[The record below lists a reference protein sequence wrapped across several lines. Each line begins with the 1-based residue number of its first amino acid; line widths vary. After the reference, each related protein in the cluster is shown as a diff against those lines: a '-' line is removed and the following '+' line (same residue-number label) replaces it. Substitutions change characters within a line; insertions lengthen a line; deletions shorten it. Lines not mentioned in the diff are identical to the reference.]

1 MYQQRQNKAHVFSN
15 EIFYITNFLD
25 ISTTLDFLDA
35 INFNWIDNPWAK
47 QLFRKKKENI
57 IETLYNYVATS
68 KLGSGARCQKG
79 NEPDSQGSDV
89 GYLTPLGSGAR
100 CRLRRNGYPELRLQ
114 QLIRLFYNEINVE
127 DLICLMANIY
137 PNKPILEK
145 TLFFDLLQYYT
156 FSESDLE
163 LLRVHFRC
171 STDPKVDLQVRWFHH
186 LTRAQSARVEKR
198 DEHFYRSVVSP
209 PHEGAELRRERRT
222 F

>member
-1 MYQQRQNKAHVFSN
+1 MYQQRNSIQNMGFVFSN

-68 KLGSGARCQKG
+68 LGSGARCQKG

-89 GYLTPLGSGAR
+89 GYLTPEGSGAR
-100 CRLRRNGYPELRLQ
+100 CRLRRNGYPTPLGSGAQLRLQ

-171 STDPKVDLQVRWFHH
+171 STDPKE
-186 LTRAQSARVEKR
+186 S
-198 DEHFYRSVVSP
+198 
-209 PHEGAELRRERRT
+209 
-222 F
+222 

>member
-1 MYQQRQNKAHVFSN
+1 MKFFISQ
-15 EIFYITNFLD
+15 IFYITNFLD

-47 QLFRKKKENI
+47 QLFRKKENI

-68 KLGSGARCQKG
+68 QKG

-89 GYLTPLGSGAR
+89 PTPLGSGAQ
-100 CRLRRNGYPELRLQ
+100 LRLQ

-171 STDPKVDLQVRWFHH
+171 STDPNLQVF
-186 LTRAQSARVEKR
+186 
-198 DEHFYRSVVSP
+198 
-209 PHEGAELRRERRT
+209 
-222 F
+222 

>member
-1 MYQQRQNKAHVFSN
+1 MYQQRNSNKVHVFLN

-68 KLGSGARCQKG
+68 CQKG

-89 GYLTPLGSGAR
+89 GYPGRKGYGYPTGARCPKGYGYPTPLGSGAQ
-100 CRLRRNGYPELRLQ
+100 LRLQ

-171 STDPKVDLQVRWFHH
+171 STDPNGSKRK
-186 LTRAQSARVEKR
+186 LTCKC
-198 DEHFYRSVVSP
+198 FN
-209 PHEGAELRRERRT
+209 G

>member
-1 MYQQRQNKAHVFSN
+1 MKFFISQ
-15 EIFYITNFLD
+15 IFYITNFLD

-47 QLFRKKKENI
+47 QLFRKKENI

-68 KLGSGARCQKG
+68 QKG
-79 NEPDSQGSDV
+79 NEPDS
-89 GYLTPLGSGAR
+89 YPTPLGSGAR
-100 CRLRRNGYPELRLQ
+100 CPKGYGLGSGAQLRLQ

-171 STDPKVDLQVRWFHH
+171 STDPGSKRK
-186 LTRAQSARVEKR
+186 LTCKC
-198 DEHFYRSVVSP
+198 FN
-209 PHEGAELRRERRT
+209 G

>member
-1 MYQQRQNKAHVFSN
+1 MHQQRNSSIQNKAHVFSN

-68 KLGSGARCQKG
+68 RNNKLGSGARCQKG

-89 GYLTPLGSGAR
+89 
-100 CRLRRNGYPELRLQ
+100 GYPELRLQ

-171 STDPKVDLQVRWFHH
+171 STDYLGWAPKEICYDLSH
-186 LTRAQSARVEKR
+186 L
-198 DEHFYRSVVSP
+198 
-209 PHEGAELRRERRT
+209 
-222 F
+222 

>member
-1 MYQQRQNKAHVFSN
+1 MYQQRQNKVHVFSN

-57 IETLYNYVATS
+57 IETLYNYVA
-68 KLGSGARCQKG
+68 GARCQKG
-79 NEPDSQGSDV
+79 NEPDV
-89 GYLTPLGSGAR
+89 
-100 CRLRRNGYPELRLQ
+100 ELRLQ

-171 STDPKVDLQVRWFHH
+171 STDPKE
-186 LTRAQSARVEKR
+186 S
-198 DEHFYRSVVSP
+198 
-209 PHEGAELRRERRT
+209 
-222 F
+222 

>member
-1 MYQQRQNKAHVFSN
+1 MHQQRNSNSNSNSIQNKAHVFSN

-68 KLGSGARCQKG
+68 RNNKLGGSGARCQKG
-79 NEPDSQGSDV
+79 NEH
-89 GYLTPLGSGAR
+89 
-100 CRLRRNGYPELRLQ
+100 PELRLQ

-156 FSESDLE
+156 FSESDLR

-171 STDPKVDLQVRWFHH
+171 STDYLGWAPK
-186 LTRAQSARVEKR
+186 EN
-198 DEHFYRSVVSP
+198 
-209 PHEGAELRRERRT
+209 
-222 F
+222 

>member
-1 MYQQRQNKAHVFSN
+1 MYQQRNSNSVQNKVHVFSN

-89 GYLTPLGSGAR
+89 
-100 CRLRRNGYPELRLQ
+100 ELRLQ

-171 STDPKVDLQVRWFHH
+171 STDTKE
-186 LTRAQSARVEKR
+186 S
-198 DEHFYRSVVSP
+198 
-209 PHEGAELRRERRT
+209 
-222 F
+222 

>member
-1 MYQQRQNKAHVFSN
+1 MHQQRNKNKAHVFSN

-47 QLFRKKKENI
+47 QLFRKKKEKI

-68 KLGSGARCQKG
+68 RSGARCQKG
-79 NEPDSQGSDV
+79 NEPDS
-89 GYLTPLGSGAR
+89 
-100 CRLRRNGYPELRLQ
+100 LRLQ

-171 STDPKVDLQVRWFHH
+171 SKESWLASGEERRAFFRWFHH

-198 DEHFYRSVVSP
+198 DERV
-209 PHEGAELRRERRT
+209 R
-222 F
+222 

>member
-1 MYQQRQNKAHVFSN
+1 MKFFISQ
-15 EIFYITNFLD
+15 IFYITNFLD

-47 QLFRKKKENI
+47 QLFRKKENI

-68 KLGSGARCQKG
+68 QKG
-79 NEPDSQGSDV
+79 NEPDS
-89 GYLTPLGSGAR
+89 YPTPLGSGAR
-100 CRLRRNGYPELRLQ
+100 CPNPTPLGLGASCPKGYAKGYGLGSGAQLRLQ

-171 STDPKVDLQVRWFHH
+171 STDPG
-186 LTRAQSARVEKR
+186 SKR
-198 DEHFYRSVVSP
+198 TDPGSK
-209 PHEGAELRRERRT
+209 RT
-222 F
+222 DPGSKRTDPGSKRTDPNES

>member
-1 MYQQRQNKAHVFSN
+1 MYQQRNSNKVHVFSN

-68 KLGSGARCQKG
+68 CQKG

-89 GYLTPLGSGAR
+89 GYPTPLGSGEGYGYPTPLGSGAQ
-100 CRLRRNGYPELRLQ
+100 LRLQ

-171 STDPKVDLQVRWFHH
+171 STDPNGSKRTDPNERIQTKVDLQVF
-186 LTRAQSARVEKR
+186 
-198 DEHFYRSVVSP
+198 
-209 PHEGAELRRERRT
+209 
-222 F
+222 

>member
-1 MYQQRQNKAHVFSN
+1 MYQQRNSSN
-15 EIFYITNFLD
+15 EIFYITNFITNFLD

-68 KLGSGARCQKG
+68 KLGSGG

-89 GYLTPLGSGAR
+89 PTPLGSGAQ
-100 CRLRRNGYPELRLQ
+100 LRLQ

-171 STDPKVDLQVRWFHH
+171 STDPG
-186 LTRAQSARVEKR
+186 SKR
-198 DEHFYRSVVSP
+198 TDPNES
-209 PHEGAELRRERRT
+209 
-222 F
+222 

>member
-1 MYQQRQNKAHVFSN
+1 MSIRNKAHVFSN

-35 INFNWIDNPWAK
+35 INFNWTDNPWAK

-57 IETLYNYVATS
+57 IETLYNYVATTRS
-68 KLGSGARCQKG
+68 LRDLASVARRATGRQ
-79 NEPDSQGSDV
+79 P
-89 GYLTPLGSGAR
+89 
-100 CRLRRNGYPELRLQ
+100 PELRLQ
-114 QLIRLFYNEINVE
+114 QLIRLFHDEINVE

-156 FSESDLE
+156 FSENDLE

-171 STDPKVDLQVRWFHH
+171 YQIPTRCPSGNGSTGNGSTGRQKRVDLQVENEFGGF
-186 LTRAQSARVEKR
+186 T
-198 DEHFYRSVVSP
+198 
-209 PHEGAELRRERRT
+209 T
-222 F
+222 

>member
-1 MYQQRQNKAHVFSN
+1 MKFFISQ
-15 EIFYITNFLD
+15 IFYITNFLD

-47 QLFRKKKENI
+47 QLFRKKENI

-68 KLGSGARCQKG
+68 QKG
-79 NEPDSQGSDV
+79 NEPDYV
-89 GYLTPLGSGAR
+89 GYPTPLGSGAR
-100 CRLRRNGYPELRLQ
+100 CPKGYAKGYAKGYGLGSGAQLRLQ

-171 STDPKVDLQVRWFHH
+171 STDPNLQVF
-186 LTRAQSARVEKR
+186 
-198 DEHFYRSVVSP
+198 
-209 PHEGAELRRERRT
+209 
-222 F
+222 

>member
-1 MYQQRQNKAHVFSN
+1 MHQQRNSNSIQNKAHVFSN

-68 KLGSGARCQKG
+68 RNNKLGSAHLY
-79 NEPDSQGSDV
+79 NEHPDSQGNDV
-89 GYLTPLGSGAR
+89 GYLDGLCHPRGV
-100 CRLRRNGYPELRLQ
+100 GYELRLQ

-171 STDPKVDLQVRWFHH
+171 STDYLGWAPKE
-186 LTRAQSARVEKR
+186 S
-198 DEHFYRSVVSP
+198 
-209 PHEGAELRRERRT
+209 
-222 F
+222 

>member
-1 MYQQRQNKAHVFSN
+1 MHQQQAHVFSN

-57 IETLYNYVATS
+57 IETLYNYVANNS
-68 KLGSGARCQKG
+68 ARCQKG
-79 NEPDSQGSDV
+79 NE
-89 GYLTPLGSGAR
+89 
-100 CRLRRNGYPELRLQ
+100 RLQ

-137 PNKPILEK
+137 PNKHILEK

-163 LLRVHFRC
+163 LLHVHFR
-171 STDPKVDLQVRWFHH
+171 
-186 LTRAQSARVEKR
+186 
-198 DEHFYRSVVSP
+198 
-209 PHEGAELRRERRT
+209 
-222 F
+222 